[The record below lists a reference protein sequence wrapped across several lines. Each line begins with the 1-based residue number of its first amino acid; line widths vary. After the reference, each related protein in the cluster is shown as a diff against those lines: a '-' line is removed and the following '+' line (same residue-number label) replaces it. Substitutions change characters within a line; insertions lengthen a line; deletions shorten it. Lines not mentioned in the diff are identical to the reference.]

1 MKRFAVFLLGAA
13 LIVSLAA
20 CGGNSASTEPA
31 PSAAPSQATAST
43 DAPAQSETEAQSEP
57 AAPSADAETVEQSSA
72 ILIAYFSHTGE
83 NYNVGVIDEG
93 NTAKVAKEI
102 AAQTGGE
109 LFEIVT
115 VNAYPEAYEE
125 CTDVAMQEQRANAR
139 PELATTLEDI
149 SQYDTIYL
157 GYPIWW
163 GDMPMALY
171 TFLESYDLSGKT
183 VYPFATH
190 EGSGMAGTERK
201 IAAACP
207 GADVHDGL
215 ANRGSTTQNDAT
227 AVTKAVNSFINK

>member
-1 MKRFAVFLLGAA
+1 MKRNALLTLSA
-13 LIVSLAA
+13 LLVLCLAA
-20 CGGNSASTEPA
+20 CGGNSASTEPV
-31 PSAAPSQATAST
+31 PSAAPSQTVAPA
-43 DAPAQSETEAQSEP
+43 DAPEQSKTQSEP
-57 AAPSADAETVEQSSA
+57 SAPSADAETVEPSST

-83 NYNVGVIDEG
+83 NYNVGVIEEG

-115 VNAYPEAYEE
+115 VNAYPEAYEA

-139 PELATTLEDI
+139 PELASTIEDME
-149 SQYDTIYL
+149 QYDTIYL

-190 EGSGMAGTERK
+190 EGSGMAGTGRK

-207 GADVHDGL
+207 DADVRDGL
-215 ANRGSTTQNDAT
+215 AIRGSTAQNDAA
-227 AVTKAVNSFINK
+227 AVTKAVNDFINK

>member
-1 MKRFAVFLLGAA
+1 MKRWSLLTLSA
-13 LIVSLAA
+13 LLVLCLAA

-31 PSAAPSQATAST
+31 PSAAPSQTVAPA
-43 DAPAQSETEAQSEP
+43 DAPEQPKTQSEP
-57 AAPSADAETVEQSSA
+57 SAPSADAETVEQSST

-183 VYPFATH
+183 VYPFVTH

-201 IAAACP
+201 IAAACSD
-207 GADVHDGL
+207 ADVRDGL
-215 ANRGSTTQNDAT
+215 ALRGSTAQNDAE
-227 AVTKAVNSFINK
+227 AVTKAVNDYINK

>member
-1 MKRFAVFLLGAA
+1 MKGRVLLA
-13 LIVSLAA
+13 LSALLVLCLAA
-20 CGGNSASTEPA
+20 CGGKSASTEPA
-31 PSAAPSQATAST
+31 PSAPPTQTTASS
-43 DAPAQSETEAQSEP
+43 DASAQPETQSEP
-57 AAPSADAETVEQSSA
+57 SAPSADAETSEQSST
-72 ILIAYFSHTGE
+72 ILVAYFSHTGE
-83 NYNVGVIDEG
+83 NYNVGVIEEG

-115 VNAYPEAYEE
+115 VNAYPEAYEA

-139 PELATTLEDI
+139 PELASTIEDME
-149 SQYDTIYL
+149 QYDTIYL

-190 EGSGMAGTERK
+190 EGSGMAGTWRK

-207 GADVHDGL
+207 GADVRDGL
-215 ANRGSTTQNDAT
+215 AIRGSTAQNDAE
-227 AVTKAVNSFINK
+227 AVTKAVNDYINK

>member
-1 MKRFAVFLLGAA
+1 MKRNALLA
-13 LIVSLAA
+13 LSALLVLCLAA
-20 CGGNSASTEPA
+20 CDGNSASTEPA
-31 PSAAPSQATAST
+31 PSAAPSQTV
-43 DAPAQSETEAQSEP
+43 APADASAQPETQSEP
-57 AAPSADAETVEQSSA
+57 SAPSADAETVEQSST

-201 IAAACP
+201 IAADCP
-207 GADVHDGL
+207 GADVRDGL
-215 ANRGSTTQNDAT
+215 AIRGSTAQNDAE
-227 AVTKAVNSFINK
+227 AVTKAVNDYINK

>member
-1 MKRFAVFLLGAA
+1 MKRLAMILLAAA
-13 LIVSLAA
+13 LILSLAA
-20 CGGNSASTEPA
+20 CGGRSASTEPA
-31 PSAAPSQATAST
+31 PSAEPSQTTASA
-43 DAPAQSETEAQSEP
+43 DAPAQPETSSEKS
-57 AAPSADAETVEQSSA
+57 TV
-72 ILIAYFSHTGE
+72 LIVYFSRTGE
-83 NYNVGVIDEG
+83 NYNVGVIEEG
-93 NTAKVAKEI
+93 NTAKAAKEI

-115 VNAYPEAYEE
+115 VNAYPEAYEA
-125 CTDVAMQEQRANAR
+125 CTDVAMQEQRTNAR

-201 IAAACP
+201 IASACP
-207 GADVHDGL
+207 GADVRDGL
-215 ANRGSTTQNDAT
+215 AIRGSTAQNDAES
-227 AVTKAVNSFINK
+227 VIKAVSEWINK